1 MKITKVYTKT
11 GDDGTTSLVGGV
23 RINKSDVR
31 LEAYGTVDELN
42 SQLGLLAAYMYEAV
56 RDSEKNVKPPVDTSS
71 GLADAACESP
81 SDALQDDIRTVERI
95 QNNLFC
101 VGTNLATDRSKTPLY
116 PSAVLPEGEVEFL
129 EAEIDRT
136 IALLPADVQG
146 FILPGGTLAAATA
159 HVCRTVCRRAERN
172 VVALSLAAEI
182 SPEVMRYL
190 NRISDYM
197 FVLAKKLNFVAGKSE
212 KTWHNHCD

>member
-71 GLADAACESP
+71 GLAGAACESP

-172 VVALSLAAEI
+172 VVALSLEAEI

>member
-56 RDSEKNVKPPVDTSS
+56 RDSEKNVKTPVDTSS

-101 VGTNLATDRSKTPLY
+101 VGTNLATDLSKTPLY

>member
-11 GDDGTTSLVGGV
+11 GDGGTTSLVGGV

-31 LEAYGTVDELN
+31 LEAYGTIDELS
-42 SQLGLLAAYMYEAV
+42 SQLGLLVAYMRNEGELLDHDGQHCAV
-56 RDSEKNVKPPVDTSS
+56 P
-71 GLADAACESP
+71 L
-81 SDALQDDIRTVERI
+81 SDIEMVENI

-101 VGTNLATDRSKTPLY
+101 VGTYLATDQSCTPLY
-116 PSAVLPEGEVEFL
+116 HSAMLPDNEIVLL
-129 EAEIDRT
+129 EKTIDEILA
-136 IALLPADVQG
+136 ALPDDNKG

-172 VVALSLAAEI
+172 VVALSGVSEVC
-182 SPEVMRYL
+182 PEVLQYI
-190 NRISDYM
+190 NRISDYL

-212 KTWHNHCD
+212 KTWSNHCG

>member
-42 SQLGLLAAYMYEAV
+42 SHLGLLLAYM
-56 RDSEKNVKPPVDTSS
+56 RDAAGKPCETDKEPVDTV
-71 GLADAACESP
+71 DAPVGQARKASA
-81 SDALQDDIRTVERI
+81 DALQNDIRTVERI

-101 VGTNLATDRSKTPLY
+101 VGTNLATDRSSTPLY
-116 PSAVLPEGEVEFL
+116 PSAMLPDGEVEYL

-136 IALLPADVQG
+136 LAVLPAEFQG
-146 FILPGGTLAAATA
+146 FILPGGTLAAAAA

-172 VVALSLAAEI
+172 AVALSLTAEI
-182 SPEVMRYL
+182 SPEVMQYL

-212 KTWHNHCD
+212 KTWHNHCG